1 MNYDSALLQQPKR
14 TWATDTDKHHVASR
28 ITNDPGYL
36 DEMDD
41 RVREEDQVHVRT
53 SNDVIV
59 LVQEVLEPLLQS
71 FERLDRFVNFWQFHI
86 RVFNLA
92 IIMTQC

>member
-1 MNYDSALLQQPKR
+1 
-14 TWATDTDKHHVASR
+14 
-28 ITNDPGYL
+28 
-36 DEMDD
+36 MDD

-71 FERLDRFVNFWQFHI
+71 LERLDRFVNFWQFHI

>member
-1 MNYDSALLQQPKR
+1 
-14 TWATDTDKHHVASR
+14 
-28 ITNDPGYL
+28 
-36 DEMDD
+36 MDD